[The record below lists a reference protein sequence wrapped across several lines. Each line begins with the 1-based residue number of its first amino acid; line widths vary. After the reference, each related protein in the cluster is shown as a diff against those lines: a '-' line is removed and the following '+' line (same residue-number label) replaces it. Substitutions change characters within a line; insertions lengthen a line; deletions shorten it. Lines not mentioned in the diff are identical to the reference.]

1 MNPLAQKRKQILQQ
15 IEQIDRMEY
24 GSIQAETRPSQRNPD
39 QPRGPYF
46 KHQVWEEGQ
55 NKTRRVPA
63 DQADSLTR
71 AIEGRKQFEHLAEQ
85 FVEVTV
91 AITRQEDPQGSKKN
105 AMTSKPPSGRKRPAT
120 SKSS

>member
-24 GSIQAETRPSQRNPD
+24 GSIQAETRPSQRNPE

-71 AIEGRKQFEHLAEQ
+71 AIEARQQFELLAEQ

-105 AMTSKPPSGRKRPAT
+105 AMTSKLPSSRKRPAT